1 LFGSVRHCLVFV
13 GSLLVGCGIRELEP
27 STDVILVVAPNL
39 DRDALPHPGCL
50 QRHALVHVLAGR
62 CGGTDAELSADVD
75 DQAVRGGVELA
86 AAPHDDRLD
95 A

>member
-1 LFGSVRHCLVFV
+1 MRC
-13 GSLLVGCGIRELEP
+13 R
-27 STDVILVVAPNL
+27 TLVVSSAT
-39 DRDALPHPGCL
+39 HW
-50 QRHALVHVLAGR
+50 LVHVLAGR

-95 A
+95 AQAAQRGLHRRAISIPSTSSF

>member
-1 LFGSVRHCLVFV
+1 MRCRTLV
-13 GSLLVGCGIRELEP
+13 
-27 STDVILVVAPNL
+27 A
-39 DRDALPHPGCL
+39 GCL

-75 DQAVRGGVELA
+75 DQAVRGGVEFA

-95 A
+95 AQAAPGCPLRELELGNTTAAPGG